1 MLITITFNRMV
12 QTITVVS
19 YILCLGTSFVYA
31 APMTSRLDDF
41 HPNCDIRPLNLSRKQ
56 RSELS
61 AIRKEYKKAL
71 EKSMRR
77 DDRINKNRRRDII
90 HILSDDRFNKED
102 ARDYVEKR
110 YLTSMD
116 FAVDELSIQHR
127 FYKMLTPQQR
137 QYWLSA
143 CLK

>member
-1 MLITITFNRMV
+1 MV
-12 QTITVVS
+12 QTITVGS
-19 YILCLGTSFVYA
+19 CIFCLGTASVYA

-41 HPNCDIRPLNLSRKQ
+41 YPNCDIRPLNLTRKQ

-61 AIRKEYKKAL
+61 SIRKEYKKAL
-71 EKSMRR
+71 NKSMRQ

-90 HILSDDRFNKED
+90 RILSDERFNKED
-102 ARDYVEKR
+102 TRDYVEKR
-110 YLTSMD
+110 YLASMD

-127 FYKMLTPQQR
+127 FYKMLNPAQQ
-137 QYWLSA
+137 QYWLNA